1 MRARDRID
9 ELPGDA
15 DTAPGLAHATFQHIA
30 NAKLAPDLLHVDA
43 MPLVD
48 EARITGGHRQ
58 PAHARQ
64 PGDDF
69 LHDTVGEMFL
79 PGVVAHILERQH
91 RDGRLIRKGHRFGDI
106 LQRLRAQ
113 ILKRN
118 VYLAPNLPMCIVG
131 NADSARFGD
140 PFKSHRN
147 IDPITIDV
155 IVFDDNITDVDAD
168 AKFDPFVLRYIG
180 VLCGNAALNFDGTAY
195 RINHA
200 AELNESA
207 VTGILDDASAVF
219 G

>member
-1 MRARDRID
+1 MRDNPVMISSTIPSVKCSC
-9 ELPGDA
+9 PGSS
-15 DTAPGLAHATFQHIA
+15 
-30 NAKLAPDLLHVDA
+30 
-43 MPLVD
+43 
-48 EARITGGHRQ
+48 
-58 PAHARQ
+58 
-64 PGDDF
+64 
-69 LHDTVGEMFL
+69 
-79 PGVVAHILERQH
+79 AHILERQY
-91 RDGRLIRKGHRFGDI
+91 RDGRLIRKGKRFGVINTQAVLHRWHGATVWNAPDPHRFGDI

-140 PFKSHRN
+140 PFKSHAN